1 MYNPEWNRL
10 FIDLGKKQEVV
21 RNTVVQQQDD
31 YAIEIAQEKLLK
43 PKLYTFPAWD
53 APLGVFEEEELDN
66 FENMF
71 VLCVRKDPGAEYR
84 DEDVCYVW
92 VG

>member
-1 MYNPEWNRL
+1 M
-10 FIDLGKKQEVV
+10 

-66 FENMF
+66 FENML

-92 VG
+92 VGQEFNLMEHADTTDLTEN